1 MKEVVSY
8 CYGKQSGSLQ
18 NDSLKDAAFLLKIEN
33 RHAHFISFVQKIVWD
48 ALRKIAQKGT
58 SVQFLGFSA
67 GFLPRGSHESVVWR
81 ASLLGPLNIC
91 FPGCKYMQLRMQT
104 FASAIANVCIP
115 IFLLFSIGQMPFS
128 VASVDFD
135 AF

>member
-1 MKEVVSY
+1 M
-8 CYGKQSGSLQ
+8 
-18 NDSLKDAAFLLKIEN
+18 KDAAFLPKIEN

-48 ALRKIAQKGT
+48 ALREIAQKGT

-67 GFLPRGSHESVVWR
+67 GFFPRGSHESVVWR

-91 FPGCKYMQLRMQT
+91 FPGCKYMQPRMQT

>member
-1 MKEVVSY
+1 MHIS
-8 CYGKQSGSLQ
+8 SLLCKKSFGMRCEKLHKKAQ
-18 NDSLKDAAFLLKIEN
+18 VCNFWAFLL
-33 RHAHFISFVQKIVWD
+33 F
-48 ALRKIAQKGT
+48 
-58 SVQFLGFSA
+58 
-67 GFLPRGSHESVVWR
+67 FLPRGSHESVVWR

>member
-1 MKEVVSY
+1 MHIS
-8 CYGKQSGSLQ
+8 SLLCKKSFGMRYEKLHKKAQ
-18 NDSLKDAAFLLKIEN
+18 VCSFWAFLL
-33 RHAHFISFVQKIVWD
+33 F
-48 ALRKIAQKGT
+48 
-58 SVQFLGFSA
+58 
-67 GFLPRGSHESVVWR
+67 FLPRGSHESVVWR
-81 ASLLGPLNIC
+81 APLLGPLNIC

>member
-1 MKEVVSY
+1 MKDV
-8 CYGKQSGSLQ
+8 
-18 NDSLKDAAFLLKIEN
+18 AFLLKIEN
-33 RHAHFISFVQKIVWD
+33 RYAQIISFVQKIVWD
-48 ALRKIAQKGT
+48 ALRKIAHKGT
-58 SVQFLGFSA
+58 SVQFLGFSD

-81 ASLLGPLNIC
+81 APLLGPLNIC

>member
-1 MKEVVSY
+1 MHIS
-8 CYGKQSGSLQ
+8 SLLCKK
-18 NDSLKDAAFLLKIEN
+18 N
-33 RHAHFISFVQKIVWD
+33 VWD

-91 FPGCKYMQLRMQT
+91 FPGCKYMQPRMQT

-115 IFLLFSIGQMPFS
+115 IFLLFRIGQMPFS